1 MSDTECPYCDDAG
14 LRIQDFDVAVFDLD
28 GVETRTARVHAAS
41 WKRLFDEYPF
51 EPDVLRDN
59 IAYYVRRASDGSK
72 LSRIVLSWV
81 LARSDRARSW
91 SLFAEALESD
101 VADIQGGTTTEGI
114 HLGAMAGT
122 VNLVAR
128 GQTALEFREDAL
140 WINPC
145 LPTELQGLRMKL
157 LYRGYW
163 LYLDISCDRLILSAP
178 NGWGGPSR
186 IGVRNQVHS
195 FKVGDVL
202 EFDCHVAGGGWR
214 TVTATQRRTKAGARA
229 SQADVMTGKSRGA
242 AG

>member
-1 MSDTECPYCDDAG
+1 MSDTKCPYCDDAG
-14 LRIQDFDVAVFDLD
+14 LRIQDFDAAVFDLD
-28 GVETRTARVHAAS
+28 GVVTRTARVHAAS

-59 IAYYVRRASDGSK
+59 IAYYVRRTSDGSK
-72 LSRIVLSWV
+72 LSRVVHSWV

-101 VADIQGGTTTEGI
+101 VADIQWATTTEGI
-114 HLGAMAGT
+114 HLGAMVGT
-122 VNLVAR
+122 VDLVAR
-128 GQTALEFREDAL
+128 GQTALEFRDDAL

-145 LPTELQGLRMKL
+145 LPTELQGLRIKL

-163 LYLDISCDRLILSAP
+163 LYLDIGCNRLILSAP

-195 FKVGDVL
+195 FKAGDVL
-202 EFDCHVAGGGWR
+202 EFDCHAAGGRWQLRKDERKRARGPLR
-214 TVTATQRRTKAGARA
+214 PKSRPARA
-229 SQADVMTGKSRGA
+229 EE
-242 AG
+242 